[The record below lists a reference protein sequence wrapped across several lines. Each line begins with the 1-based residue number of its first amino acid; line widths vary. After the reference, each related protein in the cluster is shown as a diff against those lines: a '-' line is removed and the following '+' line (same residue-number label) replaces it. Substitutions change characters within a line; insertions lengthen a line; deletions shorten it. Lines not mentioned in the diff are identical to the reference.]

1 MLDGRRNYLSFADR
15 ISQLNKSRQEIIRPV
30 QEHPREFVL
39 MPSSLNLGAAGGAA
53 PDRCGY
59 FCAAMS
65 IAKTTRIREGHE
77 LQLRLEVQN
86 VPNAVH
92 YDEPGSNRYSN
103 GDLGV
108 IDPLTVSEDG
118 RGLSSDPRKM
128 QFSARYTF

>member
-1 MLDGRRNYLSFADR
+1 MFRIHRDPDTGLLTYLTPGQ
-15 ISQLNKSRQEIIRPV
+15 ISQFSTPEAGAFSNVGRNFFRLAGYR
-30 QEHPREFVL
+30 
-39 MPSSLNLGAAGGAA
+39 NLS
-53 PDRCGY
+53 
-59 FCAAMS
+59 MS
-65 IAKTTRIREGHE
+65 IAKTTRIHEGHE

-103 GDLGV
+103 PDLGV